1 MNNTYGNVR
10 PSLINPL
17 NDVEIFYHFQPTL
30 NSKDVSYEDFHK
42 IEDVTSMLSNSTVD
56 NPGDFVGDNTLP
68 GMYKLSLPVSI
79 FGRKGF
85 YTIFIRPKEIYCT
98 IKDIGALAAYPE
110 IQGIVI
116 DMNDINENRSLFGSD
131 NLTGYRVE
139 YLQYTGDGLKRQEYY
154 RLVTSCN
161 FAEPVTQNL
170 NSASTVSNGYRFN
183 DSGSLSFITLT
194 PSTSPNYKSN
204 TKPFIGSPNQRIII
218 SNTKF
223 DPICVRVEV
232 CENDFDTLATS
243 LDGNQIRTLD
253 NGILT
258 TYNKNNEIYKQ
269 WEFFTLKDNYSK
281 TDKYEVKSQRV
292 NNIDTSVD
300 QEEVFSI

>member
-98 IKDIGALAAYPE
+98 IKDVGALAAYPE

-116 DMNDINENRSLFGSD
+116 DMNDIGENRSLFGSD

-194 PSTSPNYKSN
+194 PSTSPNYKST

>member
-1 MNNTYGNVR
+1 
-10 PSLINPL
+10 
-17 NDVEIFYHFQPTL
+17 
-30 NSKDVSYEDFHK
+30 
-42 IEDVTSMLSNSTVD
+42 
-56 NPGDFVGDNTLP
+56 
-68 GMYKLSLPVSI
+68 MYKLSLPVSI